1 MLGDMLRDAREAKG
15 ASLVEA
21 ERATKI
27 RQKYLAALEEDN
39 ISALPSPVYAR
50 GFLRNY
56 AVYLGLNADEVLE
69 LFEESRQPT
78 RERIRAARG
87 EPGSKPA
94 ARERKKND
102 RISIQPLSPEPID
115 TRVRY
120 GSSYIAI
127 SLLALPLII
136 AFYFVYSAYAGGG
149 SRSAPIPEVTTTAR
163 SAARATPPLGTTV
176 ALNNPGPDAG
186 AYNTPTVYVPL
197 PPGVVPTNTPVTLP
211 LTPLTPLTATGTLTT
226 APGTD
231 VAGQP
236 TAPLQAS
243 NSVVADV
250 QITTKDAWLRVLVDG
265 VQRYSG
271 TLPAGTKRQWTGK
284 NTIQIRTGR
293 GDVVRVNING
303 TDRGFMG
310 TPSNLII
317 EKKWD
322 KSGNETIVQR

>member
-1 MLGDMLRDAREAKG
+1 MGILGDMLRDAREAKG
-15 ASLVEA
+15 ASLIDA

-27 RQKYLAALEEDN
+27 RHKYLAALEEDN
-39 ISALPSPVYAR
+39 IAALPSPVYAR

-56 AVYLGLNADEVLE
+56 AVYLGLNGDEVME

-94 ARERKKND
+94 ARARKKND

-149 SRSAPIPEVTTTAR
+149 SRSAPIPDVTTTPR
-163 SAARATPPLGTTV
+163 SAARATLPVGTTV

-197 PPGVVPTNTPVTLP
+197 PPGVVATNTAVSQPV
-211 LTPLTPLTATGTLTT
+211 TATGTLTAT
-226 APGTD
+226 TPGTD
-231 VAGQP
+231 VAVEP

-250 QITTKDAWLRVLVDG
+250 QVTTRDAWLRVLVDG

-271 TLPAGTKRQWTGK
+271 TLPAGTNRQWTGK
-284 NTIQIRTGR
+284 NSIRIRTGR

-303 TDRGFMG
+303 ADRGFMG
-310 TPSNLII
+310 TPDNLIT
-317 EKKWD
+317 EKEWD

>member
-1 MLGDMLRDAREAKG
+1 MGILGDTLREAREARR
-15 ASLVEA
+15 ASLTDA

-27 RQKYLAALEEDN
+27 RQKYLAALEEDDLA
-39 ISALPSPVYAR
+39 SLPSPVYAR

-56 AVYLGLNADEVLE
+56 AVYLGLNVDEVLE

-87 EPGSKPA
+87 EPGTKPSA
-94 ARERKKND
+94 KERKKGD

-149 SRSAPIPEVTTTAR
+149 SRSAPIPDVTTTVRPVAR
-163 SAARATPPLGTTV
+163 TAAPVGTTI
-176 ALNNPGPDAG
+176 ALDNPGPNAG
-186 AYNTPTVYVPL
+186 AHNTPTTYVPL
-197 PPGVVPTNTPVTLP
+197 APGVVPTNTPVTQP
-211 LTPLTPLTATGTLTT
+211 LTTTGSLT
-226 APGTD
+226 PGTD
-231 VAGQP
+231 VVAQP
-236 TAPLQAS
+236 TAPIQVS
-243 NSVVADV
+243 GSVVADV

-271 TLPAGTKRQWTGK
+271 TLPAGTNRQWTGK
-284 NTIQIRTGR
+284 NTIRIRTGR
-293 GDVVRVNING
+293 GDVVRVHING
-303 TDRGFMG
+303 SDRGFMG
-310 TPSNLII
+310 TPDNLIT
-317 EKKWD
+317 EKQWD
-322 KSGNETIVQR
+322 KSGTETVIQK

>member
-1 MLGDMLRDAREAKG
+1 MLGDMLRDAREARG
-15 ASLVEA
+15 ASLTDA

-39 ISALPSPVYAR
+39 ISALPSPVYGR

-56 AVYLGLNADEVLE
+56 AVYLGLDVNEVLE

-87 EPGSKPA
+87 EPGAKPA
-94 ARERKKND
+94 ARNRKKNE

-136 AFYFVYSAYAGGG
+136 GFYFVYSAYAGGG
-149 SRSAPIPEVTTTAR
+149 SRSAPIPEVSPSAR
-163 SAARATPPLGTTV
+163 AAARATAPIATSV

-186 AYNTPTVYVPL
+186 AYNTPTIYVPL
-197 PPGVVPTNTPVTLP
+197 APGVVPTNTPVTQP
-211 LTPLTPLTATGTLTT
+211 ITATGSLTT
-226 APGTD
+226 TPGVG
-231 VAGQP
+231 VAAEP
-236 TAPLQAS
+236 TAPIQAS
-243 NSVVADV
+243 DSVVADV
-250 QITTKDAWLRVLVDG
+250 QITTRDAWLRVLVDG

-271 TLPAGTKRQWTGK
+271 TLPAGTTRQWTGK
-284 NTIQIRTGR
+284 NTIRIRTGR
-293 GDVVRVNING
+293 ADVVRVQING
-303 TDRGFMG
+303 ADRGFMG
-310 TPSNLII
+310 TTQRLIV
-317 EKKWD
+317 EKEWN
-322 KSGNETIVQR
+322 KSGNETVIQR

>member
-1 MLGDMLRDAREAKG
+1 MGILGDMLRDARESKG
-15 ASLVEA
+15 ISLTEA

-39 ISALPSPVYAR
+39 IAALPSPVYGR

-56 AVYLGLNADEVLE
+56 AVYLGLDADEALE
-69 LFEESRQPT
+69 MFEEARQPT
-78 RERIRAARG
+78 RERIRSARG
-87 EPGSKPA
+87 GPAAKPA
-94 ARERKKND
+94 ARERKNE

-149 SRSAPIPEVTTTAR
+149 SRSAPIPEVSPTAR
-163 SAARATPPLGTTV
+163 SSVRATAPIATNV

-186 AYNTPTVYVPL
+186 AYNTPTTYVPL
-197 PPGVVPTNTPVTLP
+197 APGVVPTNTPVTQP
-211 LTPLTPLTATGTLTT
+211 ITATGTLTT
-226 APGTD
+226 TPGTD

-236 TAPLQAS
+236 TAPIQAS
-243 NSVVADV
+243 DSVVADV
-250 QITTKDAWLRVLVDG
+250 QITTRDAWLRVLVDG

-271 TLPAGTKRQWTGK
+271 TLPAGTNRQWSGK

-293 GDVVRVNING
+293 GDVVRVQING
-303 TDRGFMG
+303 ADRGFMG
-310 TPSNLII
+310 TPDNLII

-322 KSGNETIVQR
+322 NSGIETIVQR

>member
-15 ASLVEA
+15 ASLVDA

-39 ISALPSPVYAR
+39 ISSLPSPVYAR

-56 AVYLGLNADEVLE
+56 AVYLGLDADEVMDV
-69 LFEESRQPT
+69 FEEARQPT

-87 EPGSKPA
+87 EPESKPA
-94 ARERKKND
+94 ARDRKKGD

-149 SRSAPIPEVTTTAR
+149 SRSAPIPDVSTTVRPARTA
-163 SAARATPPLGTTV
+163 APLGTTV
-176 ALNNPGPDAG
+176 ALNNPGPNAG
-186 AYNTPTVYVPL
+186 AYNTPTTYVPL
-197 PPGVVPTNTPVTLP
+197 APGVVPTNTPVP
-211 LTPLTPLTATGTLTT
+211 ATATT
-226 APGTD
+226 ATPGTD
-231 VAGQP
+231 VAAQP
-236 TAPLQAS
+236 TTAIQPS
-243 NSVVADV
+243 NGVVADV
-250 QITTKDAWLRVLVDG
+250 QITTKDAWLRVVVDG

-271 TLPAGTKRQWTGK
+271 TLPAGTNRKWTGK
-284 NTIQIRTGR
+284 NTIRIRTGR

-303 TDRGFMG
+303 ADRGFMG
-310 TPSNLII
+310 TPQRLII
-317 EKKWD
+317 EKEWN
-322 KSGNETIVQR
+322 KSGNETIIQR

>member
-1 MLGDMLRDAREAKG
+1 MGILGDMLRDARESRG
-15 ASLVEA
+15 ISLTEA

-39 ISALPSPVYAR
+39 IAALPSPVYGR

-56 AVYLGLNADEVLE
+56 AVYLGLDADEALE

-78 RERIRAARG
+78 RERIRSARG
-87 EPGSKPA
+87 GPAAKPA
-94 ARERKKND
+94 ARERKNE

-149 SRSAPIPEVTTTAR
+149 SRSAPIPEVSPTAR
-163 SAARATPPLGTTV
+163 SSVRATAPIATNV

-186 AYNTPTVYVPL
+186 AYNTPTTYVPL
-197 PPGVVPTNTPVTLP
+197 PPGVVPTNTPVTQP
-211 LTPLTPLTATGTLTT
+211 ITGTGGLETT
-226 APGTD
+226 PGTD

-236 TAPLQAS
+236 TAPIQAS
-243 NSVVADV
+243 DSVVADV
-250 QITTKDAWLRVLVDG
+250 QITTRDAWLRVLVDG

-271 TLPAGTKRQWTGK
+271 TLPAGTNRQWSGK
-284 NTIQIRTGR
+284 STIQIRTGR
-293 GDVVRVNING
+293 GDVVRVQING
-303 TDRGFMG
+303 ADRGFMG
-310 TPSNLII
+310 TPDNLII

-322 KSGNETIVQR
+322 NSGTETIVQR